1 VNVTE
6 SPAPAVIV
14 VSGAGVLSEQPV
26 IQETSAPTITLPVTQ
41 KRRLVESAVLFVSAI
56 LLLRTV
62 AVEPFGVPTGSM
74 APSLCG
80 NHRALACPR
89 CGYPIRVGE
98 PTNRQSGYPDTQCL
112 NCGAESLAVAAASEI
127 AGDRLL
133 VDKNVFRLRSP
144 RRWEVAVFICPS
156 DKSKPY
162 VKRIV
167 GLPGEQVRLHD
178 GDVWING
185 ELARKNL
192 SQARGCRIPVF
203 EADYSPPTGWGM
215 RWYPDGTPAPL
226 VASEMPKLPEWMSL
240 DGNALVVNSQN
251 TTAPRLAAYWQV
263 SHDSGMPEVIRD
275 GFEYNGHGSPA
286 HDYAVHDF
294 ILECEVEVLAGE
306 GFVGLKL
313 TDGAETATAQI
324 AAGGEF
330 GESKMLV
337 GANGLVKTAN
347 RPPLKLGGKYR
358 VEMAFV
364 DRRVS
369 VAVEGKEYFSHDLPA
384 GVRREDVISPFRLGG
399 QGVQLRFDHIRLY
412 RDIFYRAGE
421 KTAAHTPYQLGT
433 DEVLLLGYNSAH
445 VDDSRFWKIP
455 GVPERNFLGKP
466 FLLHQPSRPG
476 LLTVGGKTMHS
487 QSIDWGRIRWLR

>member
-1 VNVTE
+1 M
-6 SPAPAVIV
+6 IV

-26 IQETSAPTITLPVTQ
+26 IQETPAPTVEIPVTQ
-41 KRRLVESAVLFVSAI
+41 KRRLVESGVLFVSAI

-80 NHRALACPR
+80 NHRALSCPR
-89 CGYPIRVGE
+89 CAYPIRGGE
-98 PTNRQSGYPDTQCL
+98 PTNKQNGYPDTHCP
-112 NCGAESLAVAAASEI
+112 NCGAESMEVSAAAEI

-144 RRWEVAVFICPS
+144 RRWEVAVFVCPS

-167 GLPGEQVRLHD
+167 ALPGEEVLLQH

-185 ELARKNL
+185 EIARKNL
-192 SQARGCRIPVF
+192 SQVRECKIPVF
-203 EADYSPPTGWGM
+203 ESDYAPPTGWGM
-215 RWYPDGTPAPL
+215 RWYPDGTQAPI
-226 VASEMPKLPEWMSL
+226 VASEMPKLPDWMSL
-240 DGNALVVNSQN
+240 DGNAVVVNAESAA
-251 TTAPRLAAYWQV
+251 APRLAAYWQV
-263 SHDSGMPEVIRD
+263 SHDSRSPEVIRD

-286 HDYAVHDF
+286 HDDAVRDF
-294 ILECEVEVLAGE
+294 ILECEVEILG
-306 GFVGLKL
+306 GVGSVFMKL
-313 TDGAETATAQI
+313 TDGVETATAHM

-330 GESKMLV
+330 GESKLLA
-337 GANGLVKTAN
+337 GAILAKTAN
-347 RPPLKLGGKYR
+347 RPPFQAGRKYR

-364 DRRVS
+364 DRRIS

-384 GVRREDVISPFRLGG
+384 GMKREDVVSPFRLGA
-399 QGVQLRFDHIRLY
+399 QGVSVRFDHIRLY

-421 KTAAHTPYQLGT
+421 KSAAHTPLRLGE
-433 DEVLLLGYNSAH
+433 DEFFLLGDNSANS
-445 VDDSRFWKIP
+445 DDSRSWKIP